1 MNKGQPWFY
10 SVRIYR
16 LSNKH
21 PVWTGI
27 AVNPL
32 HPHSISLD
40 LITFKIISSI
50 VPSAWGVYFGA
61 KMQVPS
67 SKSQLLNL
75 HRTHPF
81 NLEPQDRKKLVGIPQ
96 LNITRLWR
104 HRMPIRRRP
113 DHILNGMFITVEQET
128 TIIRYSA
135 NLLNDQNIN
144 RIHSYNRPAYK
155 LHIPH
160 RVNPLYTTAL
170 LASLN
175 RRGRMRDVADGD
187 TNPSSEMVSAHFH
200 TATNTTTNINTATNT
215 NANATIGFGVGVGVG
230 VVSVGVIS
238 VKQKDFERDVER
250 RGEGGEDEDEEDEWE
265 EDDWG
270 EGDTEKRENV
280 KEAMSSHPNTDSE
293 VVSERGGRRGLSN
306 I

>member
-1 MNKGQPWFY
+1 
-10 SVRIYR
+10 
-16 LSNKH
+16 
-21 PVWTGI
+21 
-27 AVNPL
+27 
-32 HPHSISLD
+32 
-40 LITFKIISSI
+40 
-50 VPSAWGVYFGA
+50 
-61 KMQVPS
+61 MQVPS

-160 RVNPLYTTAL
+160 RVNPRSNIQTYLIHPASVPLISAPLHSNYSVVYTTAL